1 MMISG
6 ESLLNNLLAGPT
18 SRSYRKQLHEQ
29 FLSVSLLIQ
38 RLPVAFYSDDQ
49 NDERKERDLP
59 KLKRDVD
66 DAIPF

>member
-1 MMISG
+1 MMISS

-18 SRSYRKQLHEQ
+18 SRSYHKQLHQQ
-29 FLSVSLLIQ
+29 FLSVPLIQ
-38 RLPVAFYSDDQ
+38 RLPVAFYSDGQD
-49 NDERKERDLP
+49 DESEERNLP